1 MLDHPT
7 GVVQV
12 IGSIHTETLTN
23 YKRLSVT
30 TVSNC
35 LKYFSNKN
43 KTKTKMF
50 LSEGEKKR
58 NIVNMLAQFFCKTRQ
73 IFSPTWIKLLGID
86 VFSQEGKKT
95 KLFPTLS
102 NIPCNEIDLM
112 STKNRQNRANK

>member
-1 MLDHPT
+1 LLDHPT

-23 YKRLSVT
+23 YKQLSVT

-58 NIVNMLAQFFCKTRQ
+58 NTVIMLAQFFCKTRQ
-73 IFSPTWIKLLGID
+73 IFSPTWTKLLGIE

-102 NIPCNEIDLM
+102 NIHCNKIDLM
-112 STKNRQNRANK
+112 STKKRQNRANK